1 MPDAENR
8 LTLDP
13 AARDKDGIAQIRVA
27 LRFGANERKLLDDA
41 IAQSVEMAEGFGA
54 TVVSRPGEGYAIKGA
69 IHEMGGVRMGRD
81 PATSMLNG
89 FNQMHAVENVFVTDG
104 SAMASSAWQNPSL
117 TYMAMT
123 ARAAA
128 YAVDEIKQGK
138 I

>member
-1 MPDAENR
+1 M
-8 LTLDP
+8 
-13 AARDKDGIAQIRVA
+13 
-27 LRFGANERKLLDDA
+27 
-41 IAQSVEMAEGFGA
+41 
-54 TVVSRPGEGYAIKGA
+54 
-69 IHEMGGVRMGRD
+69 RMGRD

-128 YAVDEIKQGK
+128 YAVDEIRQGK